1 MTKSLLLTSLVLALL
16 LGACAPATMPAPIAT
31 RGPSP
36 LASPLEGQAAS
47 QEITIS
53 YHRSGGFSGTDDT
66 WTLSADGTVSHQG
79 QTSGTPEQLTAA
91 QMAELAAAIRAAD
104 FMSLEDSYVPKDT
117 CCDRYLYEITVTIG
131 GHSKTVRTIDASPT
145 APAGLTS
152 LVDTLNRLVAT
163 PSPATG

>member
-1 MTKSLLLTSLVLALL
+1 VN
-16 LGACAPATMPAPIAT
+16 
-31 RGPSP
+31 
-36 LASPLEGQAAS
+36 
-47 QEITIS
+47 
-53 YHRSGGFSGTDDT
+53 YHRSGGFSGADDT
-66 WTLSADGTVSHQG
+66 WTIAADGTVSHQG
-79 QTSGTPEQLTAA
+79 RTPGTPEQLTAA

-131 GHSKTVRTIDASPT
+131 GQSKTVRTIDASPT

-163 PSPATG
+163 PSPPAG